1 MIGAIVPRRYGRFV
15 GFAAAAAA
23 LCPQSPRADACPLCN
38 SPFHENGDG
47 NENLHPYQ
55 PSAFALAW
63 ALHDGTSPS
72 MPMPHIPSPL
82 LPKPGLRAVNGNT
95 RDTLDGKHN
104 RTALRR
110 IAVPSPLSSSSDRVD
125 YALSRLDNS
134 SAALEALH
142 RRREDFASQ
151 VVTHLAGSD
160 EFTAMLQRN
169 IAPFRRLMTYYE
181 CAMMEMETKFRVLD
195 AHYGLQH
202 DRNPIESIKTRLK
215 STDSLAKKL
224 TRKGFPVT
232 VESVEQNIF
241 DVAYGLQHDRNPIES
256 IKTRLK
262 STDSLAKK
270 LTRKGFPVTVESV
283 EQNIFDVAGVR
294 VVCTF
299 PEDIFTLA
307 DALLA
312 QDDVT
317 LVERRDYVANPKESG
332 YRSLHLIVEIPI
344 FLEHEKRLIKVE
356 VQLRT
361 IAMNFWASLEHQ
373 LRYKKNLPE
382 AEAAAV
388 AEELA
393 ELAEAAAD
401 LDARM
406 QALRNFLD
414 EEHG

>member
-1 MIGAIVPRRYGRFV
+1 MP
-15 GFAAAAAA
+15 
-23 LCPQSPRADACPLCN
+23 
-38 SPFHENGDG
+38 
-47 NENLHPYQ
+47 
-55 PSAFALAW
+55 
-63 ALHDGTSPS
+63 SPS
-72 MPMPHIPSPL
+72 PSPSL
-82 LPKPGLRAVNGNT
+82 TPFP
-95 RDTLDGKHN
+95 
-104 RTALRR
+104 
-110 IAVPSPLSSSSDRVD
+110 SSSDRFD
-125 YALSRLDNS
+125 YALSRLDTS

-151 VVTHLAGSD
+151 VVTHLASND
-160 EFTAMLQRN
+160 DFTAMLQRN
-169 IAPFRRLMTYYE
+169 FAPFRRLMTYYE

-195 AHYGLQH
+195 AQYGLQH

-232 VESVEQNIF
+232 VESVE
-241 DVAYGLQHDRNPIES
+241 
-256 IKTRLK
+256 K
-262 STDSLAKK
+262 
-270 LTRKGFPVTVESV
+270 
-283 EQNIFDVAGVR
+283 NIFDVAGVR

-344 FLEHEKRLIKVE
+344 FLEHEKRLVKVE

-393 ELAEAAAD
+393 ELAETAAD

-414 EEHG
+414 EEHE